1 MKKLL
6 LLFLGGFLLNIHSF
20 AANRIEFVTSII
32 DSSPIG
38 NSAPKSPIQPP
49 VVYIDDYTLT
59 FSADHPEYVLTI
71 KNEESE
77 VVYTTVVSSAETQVL
92 LPTTL
97 SGEYQIELAMGN
109 WLFTGWIELYY

>member
-1 MKKLL
+1 MKNLQLL
-6 LLFLGGFLLNIHSF
+6 IFGALLMSTNAFSQEIIHFMCS
-20 AANRIEFVTSII
+20 TI
-32 DSSPIG
+32 DEKPISHG
-38 NSAPKSPIQPP
+38 TPKSPIQPP

>member
-1 MKKLL
+1 MLSVTVFAGKKVPLTPIKSD
-6 LLFLGGFLLNIHSF
+6 G
-20 AANRIEFVTSII
+20 TSV
-32 DSSPIG
+32 G
-38 NSAPKSPIQPP
+38 NNLPKSPIQPP

>member
-1 MKKLL
+1 MKKLTITAIVL
-6 LLFLGGFLLNIHSF
+6 VLNLFMQAQAQTSINFIT
-20 AANRIEFVTSII
+20 EFVPNK
-32 DSSPIG
+32 PIG
-38 NSAPKSPIQPP
+38 NNTPKTPVRPP

-59 FSADHPEYVLTI
+59 FTADHPEYVLTI

-109 WLFTGWIELYY
+109 WLFTGWIEL